1 MRTCPNDG
9 KRCSCPF
16 DGYDCIKYHNQKPN
30 GCRGIVNAFIL
41 IICIVLLLWLCTGC
55 ERKLDRVVN
64 TPQYTVDKIT
74 IDSVQ
79 YIIANGTGTAII
91 KHEPGAIK
99 E

>member
-1 MRTCPNDG
+1 MKQPYCPCEVPGTCQQCLQDRN
-9 KRCSCPF
+9 S
-16 DGYDCIKYHNQKPN
+16 NN
-30 GCRGIVNAFIL
+30 GCRGFFNAFI
-41 IICIVLLLWLCTGC
+41 ITICIVLLLWLCTGC

-64 TPQYTVDKIT
+64 TPGYTVDKIT

>member
-41 IICIVLLLWLCTGC
+41 IICIVLLLLLCTMC
-55 ERKLDRVVN
+55 NKPERLIY
-64 TPQYTVDKIT
+64 TPGYTVDKIT

>member
-1 MRTCPNDG
+1 MKQPYCPCEVPGTCQQCLKDRN
-9 KRCSCPF
+9 S
-16 DGYDCIKYHNQKPN
+16 NN

-41 IICIVLLLWLCTGC
+41 IICIVLLLLLCTMC
-55 ERKLDRVVN
+55 NKPERLIY
-64 TPQYTVDKIT
+64 TPGYTVDKIT